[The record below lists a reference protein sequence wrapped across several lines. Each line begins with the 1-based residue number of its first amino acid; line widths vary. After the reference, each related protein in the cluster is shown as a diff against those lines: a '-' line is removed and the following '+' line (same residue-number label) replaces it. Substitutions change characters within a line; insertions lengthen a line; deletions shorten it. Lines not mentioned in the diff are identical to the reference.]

1 MPSESSVD
9 PIHHLTMSMA
19 ENSGSAWQIAG
30 VEALTFEGK
39 SAFSQSLSLG
49 LGKIILTIKNKFFL
63 PDSTSNLAGQM
74 FHKCN
79 FFPLLAM
86 VLLREDMSFGGKIWS
101 FIWIRPFIKW
111 PTNFWTPFPSTVY
124 PVLGL
129 FSFLLLWE
137 SQQFWRNKS
146 TCSSTTSLAF
156 K

>member
-19 ENSGSAWQIAG
+19 ENSGNAWQIAG

-49 LGKIILTIKNKFFL
+49 LGKIILTIKNKLFL

-74 FHKCN
+74 FQKCN
-79 FFPLLAM
+79 FFPLLAV
-86 VLLREDMSFGGKIWS
+86 VLLREDMSFAGKIWS
-101 FIWIRPFIKW
+101 FIWIRPLMKW

-146 TCSSTTSLAF
+146 TCSRTTSLAF